1 MANATVLSGMRVAVS
16 RRPFPD
22 MKREQV
28 VQMLRDLGAQV
39 VNEVTNQTDFVLCD
53 QKSLD
58 QASTPKIRLAVS
70 KGVPVLLPSEF
81 EKLKSGTPLSVLG
94 FRADASPSPR
104 PAAPAASPQATKL
117 EDRLHDL
124 APVPGGDDYH
134 AQF

>member
-28 VQMLRDLGAQV
+28 VQMLRDFGAQV

-53 QKSLD
+53 EKSLD
-58 QASTPKIRLAVS
+58 QASTPKIRMAVA
-70 KGVPVLLPSEF
+70 KGVPVLLPSDF
-81 EKLKSGTPLSVLG
+81 EKLKSGTPLSKLG
-94 FRADASPSPR
+94 FRGDANPSPR

-117 EDRLHDL
+117 DDRLLDL